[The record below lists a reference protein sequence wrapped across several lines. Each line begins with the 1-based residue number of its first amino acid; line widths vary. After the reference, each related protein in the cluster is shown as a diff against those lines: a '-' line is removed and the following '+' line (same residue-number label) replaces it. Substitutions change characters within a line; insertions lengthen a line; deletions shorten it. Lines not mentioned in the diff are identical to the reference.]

1 MSVDI
6 MSIVT
11 LVSVSCNVLLGVLA
25 WRRNS
30 KTDDMADA
38 TQTAKII
45 AKLDTIETTVMD
57 IKSDSKTLR
66 NEVQEIWRRITRLED
81 KMQIIEKEN

>member
-1 MSVDI
+1 MSVDV
-6 MSIVT
+6 MSIIT
-11 LVSVSCNVLLGVLA
+11 LISVSCNVLLGVFA

-45 AKLDTIETTVMD
+45 AKLDTIESTVMD
-57 IKSDSKTLR
+57 IKSDSKSLR
-66 NEVQEIWRRITRLED
+66 GEIQEMWQRIIR
-81 KMQIIEKEN
+81 IEAHLKIDQE